1 MFVLLVLVV
10 IIVVIVLVVFVVLLS
25 TVFADNMTLLPFN
38 VVWLSSRQKT
48 VELGFKIENVEI
60 SKMSKWVREEY
71 YGIPY
76 N

>member
-1 MFVLLVLVV
+1 LFVLLVLVV
-10 IIVVIVLVVFVVLLS
+10 IIVAIVLVVFVVLLS
-25 TVFADNMTLLPFN
+25 TVFADNMTLLLFN

-48 VELGFKIENVEI
+48 AELGFKIENIKI
-60 SKMSKWVREEY
+60 SKMSKWVRVEY